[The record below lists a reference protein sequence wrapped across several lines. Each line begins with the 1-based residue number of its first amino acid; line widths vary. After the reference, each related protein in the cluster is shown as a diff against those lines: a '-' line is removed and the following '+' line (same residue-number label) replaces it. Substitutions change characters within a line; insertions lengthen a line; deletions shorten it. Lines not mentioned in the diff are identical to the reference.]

1 MVAAD
6 DTVHDESR
14 TLKKAMSYVDTL
26 GFPLPESP
34 AKTGTYWPE
43 NVADLDSQE
52 LALHLT
58 HWSAWA
64 GYARFQL
71 AIAETNFAA
80 FTTEFNVSEQIFVHR
95 SKGDYKTVTEMKA
108 AFAQKPEMQQLEAKV
123 LKAEAEKKI
132 IKALLEG
139 YEMKYSTI
147 SREISRRTHD
157 FDEGKRD

>member
-6 DTVHDESR
+6 DTIHDESR
-14 TLKKAMSYVDTL
+14 TLKKAMTYVDTL
-26 GFPLPESP
+26 GFPLPERP
-34 AKTGTYWPE
+34 ASTGVFWPS
-43 NVADLDSQE
+43 NVADLDSTE
-52 LALHLT
+52 LAQHLT

-64 GYARFQL
+64 GYSRFQL

-80 FTTEFNVSEQIFVHR
+80 FTEESAVNEQVFMYR

-108 AFAQKPEMQQLEAKV
+108 SVAQRPEMQQLAAKV
-123 LKAEAEKKI
+123 LRAEAEKKI

-139 YEMKYSTI
+139 YEMKYATI

-157 FDEGKRD
+157 FNEGKHV